1 MGWNELSAYWWTKIG
16 IYVGLYIWLVGGWV
30 VVGIKF
36 NYTYLHNFLIIKVYM
51 MRWNDWN
58 LCQKCINYEAIFF
71 FAQKSKN
78 VFPIQL
84 IIGFTSCLL
93 FSKTKKCCQFIST
106 NWIGFYTKIAT
117 LIYWRYIPKQLS
129 CSSLHFFFSPYSWN
143 MIWFWSLFYSISNRK
158 YLLLLL
164 L

>member
-1 MGWNELSAYWWTKIG
+1 MLDYIYGWW
-16 IYVGLYIWLVGGWV
+16 VGGWWWV
-30 VVGIKF
+30 LNSTTHTCTTF
-36 NYTYLHNFLIIKVYM
+36 SSS
-51 MRWNDWN
+51 
-58 LCQKCINYEAIFF
+58 KCTWWDGMTETFVKNVLTTKLFFF

-93 FSKTKKCCQFIST
+93 FSKTKKCCQFILT

-143 MIWFWSLFYSISNRK
+143 MIWFWSLFYCISNRK